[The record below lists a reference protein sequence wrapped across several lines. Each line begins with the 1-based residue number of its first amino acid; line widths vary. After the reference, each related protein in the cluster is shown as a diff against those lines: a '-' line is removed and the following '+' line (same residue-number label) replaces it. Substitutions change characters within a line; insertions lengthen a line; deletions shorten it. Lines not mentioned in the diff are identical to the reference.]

1 MGSSPRMR
9 GTQNGESTKRL
20 GHGIIP
26 AYAGNTFSAH
36 SSMNG
41 GDHPRVCGEHKALRA
56 TAGRMQWIIPAYA
69 GNTGR
74 FIPLGFTLWDHPRV
88 CGEHQQLVK
97 AVRDEVG
104 IIPAYA
110 GNTSAACRF
119 STYRWDHPRVCG
131 EHSAPRSIISSTAG
145 SSPRMRG
152 TRHVQ
157 GRDHR
162 RRGIIP
168 AYAGNTCAEVQCPVC
183 ERDHPRVCGEHPVVP
198 EPHSS
203 TMGSSPRMRGTLRSA
218 SARSSGM
225 GIIPAYA
232 GNTSSCISCCSRCGD
247 HPRVCGEHAPYAP
260 SISQYRGSSP
270 RMRGTP
276 WTLLQ
281 LRR

>member
-1 MGSSPRMR
+1 MR
-9 GTQNGESTKRL
+9 GTPPSRPSRMRRP
-20 GHGIIP
+20 GIIP
-26 AYAGNTFSAH
+26 AYAGNTKWRVYQKARSWDHPRVCGEHFFRSFIDEW
-36 SSMNG
+36 G

-203 TMGSSPRMRGTLRSA
+203 TMGSSPRMRGTRHPA
-218 SARSSGM
+218 SAAVRGV

-232 GNTSSCISCCSRCGD
+232 GNTSAVWSSRSSFMD
-247 HPRVCGEHAPYAP
+247 HPRVCGEHCVP
-260 SISQYRGSSP
+260 SCACA
-270 RMRGTP
+270 
-276 WTLLQ
+276 
-281 LRR
+281 